1 MPNEEPEFWEP
12 MVQEQVD
19 DLMEILPKATDL
31 NLMNIDITQGRV
43 TQGRDI
49 FWMWDTDGHRVTFE
63 ICRIEGYVGKL
74 ITNRADEP
82 DPTRPDALFAGEFTM
97 AEVIAGTATIGK
109 KKKPEKKSEGEFGWQ

>member
-1 MPNEEPEFWEP
+1 MPNKEPEFWEP
-12 MVQEQVD
+12 MVQGQVD
-19 DLMEILPKATDL
+19 DLMKILPKA
-31 NLMNIDITQGRV
+31 